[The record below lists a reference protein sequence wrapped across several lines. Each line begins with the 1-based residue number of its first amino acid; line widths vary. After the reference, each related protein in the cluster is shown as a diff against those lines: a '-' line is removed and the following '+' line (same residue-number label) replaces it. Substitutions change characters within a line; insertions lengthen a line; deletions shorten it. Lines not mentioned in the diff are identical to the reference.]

1 MTLPNRRVRTERR
14 CHLSVTSLRAMP
26 DRLFTLDEAL
36 ALLPTVRQ
44 LLLEMQTAKR
54 EMDERSAELD
64 RLLGLTG
71 GNGHLAADQTAAR
84 QEVQRAAGR
93 LEGLI
98 GELDDLGVQLKG
110 IDEGLVDFPSDR
122 DGRTVYLCW
131 RLGEETI
138 AYWHDIEA
146 GFAGR
151 QPL

>member
-1 MTLPNRRVRTERR
+1 
-14 CHLSVTSLRAMP
+14 MP

-98 GELDDLGVQLKG
+98 GELDELGVQLKG